1 MKLKNMKLLMIAS
14 IIDICLGVF
23 LVICGVLEAVGVIV
37 TRSNTSI
44 TAGGILLSHLV
55 FVSGVLVL
63 ISGGFTL
70 LKRNKM
76 GSINLQILLG
86 AAALAWPLFVSIALF
101 FSQRI
106 ICIRLVP
113 TILTSLFYITSILIV
128 KIRNEELKKTHKFNP
143 QKHLNA
149 MGKRKSG
156 VNVAGVLQSHG
167 KSKARSSHS
176 LNTASFMS
184 KFKTKKKLGGGRMF
198 SGSRRKSG
206 GIRLHSRFK

>member
-1 MKLKNMKLLMIAS
+1 MKLKNMKLLMVAS
-14 IIDICLGVF
+14 IIDVCLGIF
-23 LVICGVLEAVGVIV
+23 LVICGVLEAVGIIV

-63 ISGGFTL
+63 ISGGFSL

-76 GSINLQILLG
+76 NYINLQILVG
-86 AAALAWPLFVSIALF
+86 AIALAWPLFVSIALF
-101 FSQRI
+101 FSQMI

-113 TILTSLFYITSILIV
+113 TILTSLFYIIAILIV
-128 KIRNEELKKTHKFNP
+128 KIRNEELKKSHKFNP
-143 QKHLNA
+143 QKHLSA

-156 VNVAGVLQSHG
+156 VNVAGALQSHS
-167 KSKARSSHS
+167 KSRARASHG

-184 KFKTKKKLGGGRMF
+184 KFKTKKRIGSKRMF
-198 SGSRRKSG
+198 TGSRRRSG
-206 GIRLHSRFK
+206 IKLHSRFK